1 MKTLRIVQT
10 DPINWDRRKMVSISP
25 NSPKSH
31 KYVSIVDVFRVSDW
45 SLHCAVVAAVDS
57 EGATPRLCR
66 RRAAAGD
73 VIVCVPSCA
82 VVPSCFNVTDRN
94 IIIQAVIPEV
104 CCPSSPSSQSVFLQ
118 LGHGVVLS
126 RRMEPFK

>member
-31 KYVSIVDVFRVSDW
+31 KYVSVVDVFRVSDW

-73 VIVCVPSCA
+73 VIVCVPSC
-82 VVPSCFNVTDRN
+82 FNVTALRGLRIHHPINRKFMYFDVKF
-94 IIIQAVIPEV
+94 VIFNSI
-104 CCPSSPSSQSVFLQ
+104 SSTAFFSLW
-118 LGHGVVLS
+118 H
-126 RRMEPFK
+126 